1 MSKYPIIAQLQYG
14 TASAF
19 GKNLCISPSRIV
31 PLSQK
36 EIPEPEM
43 GDEKSYLYYLTPRQE
58 REFVCCKPKAFLFE
72 PSVYFRPPHTFLQSV
87 LFLIEPRFYQVAHLP
102 QKRRDVLLRWL
113 KDKLEQVPEGKKFLQ
128 QILSSEVDTD
138 PGNHKYFPILVR
150 LLEATTTA
158 TTESRSIQVVHADSE
173 GKFKGVTKSRE
184 KKKSTVLLLQLPTGW
199 YAPYGILIE
208 K

>member
-36 EIPEPEM
+36 EIPEPET
-43 GDEKSYLYYLTPRQE
+43 GDEKSYIYYLTPRQE
-58 REFVCCKPKAFLFE
+58 REFVCCKPKALLFE
-72 PSVYFRPPHTFLQSV
+72 PSAYFRSPHTFLQSV

-102 QKRRDVLLRWL
+102 QQRRDVLLRWL
-113 KDKLEQVPEGKKFLQ
+113 KDKLSHLPEGKKFLQ

-138 PGNHKYFPILVR
+138 PSNHSYFPILVR
-150 LLEATTTA
+150 LLE
-158 TTESRSIQVVHADSE
+158 TESRSIQVVHADSE
-173 GKFKGVTKSRE
+173 GKFKGVTKNKE
-184 KKKSTVLLLQLPTGW
+184 KKKSTILLLQLPTGC
-199 YAPYGILIE
+199 YAPYGILME